1 MANAQD
7 YLTGLAQLH
16 ELTNDEDRRTVWRQ
30 GLAALAQVA
39 NVRPAP
45 LEGLDPEA
53 LVSSAR
59 VALLTGLVD
68 DTGFLS
74 KPVAAAALFEIAA
87 ALPPGLE
94 KSDLGRRVSMALQSG
109 DGATF
114 VAVTRAL
121 ALGIPRALAD
131 PIVEARVALALQLPL
146 GGDPSVDALAL
157 ALVSHADLEE
167 TWLGVPSTGSLAARR
182 LAARVLERAA
192 CEVARK
198 DREGNPAGAR
208 AMERPSVRAAWQR
221 LLFDRESLVWRHV
234 ATARG
239 VLAATVPAF
248 AEEIERELS
257 PRNGPGEWRRAAA
270 SLAARIGHDPE
281 IAARCRDLLASEI
294 CKRDPGIKMAMV
306 YGLARAGDEE
316 PEAADAL
323 LERLVQAGDVDVIEA
338 LVELRRQR
346 VGGEL
351 GAAAVTGA
359 LIRLRALPPTNDDG
373 VIALRQELVA
383 ALEPDDGRRERTIEE
398 LCASALQAFCDGGDL
413 RPRTEAALAAAG
425 RVLAEVEA
433 NTDATPEARRR
444 SFRAVGQL
452 ERGLLETAL
461 LRHLLAVARPPSKRG
476 AGEPDPLAALLER
489 TAEWIC
495 KREEPPL
502 PTSDVPHLT
511 FRLRRLRALLH
522 VLDVERGAGD
532 DAGPARAGRL
542 RAFRLLLRRVQGDP
556 PSPLKR
562 ITAATLARACDR
574 IARAN
579 MGELSDVLV
588 AVLSRVRTQADLRV
602 IAEASMVAEVKE
614 VVSAAA
620 ELVHLAAPSPSESLD
635 RSFLE
640 PLAALAHALPLAVSP
655 RVEGLRQML
664 VQLGQ
669 ALRALDRVSALAA
682 LEPDDNGSLLRG
694 LEPIVAYAARFFAA
708 ARARVGFP
716 GGTAGPS
723 VGAAV
728 RALEAAVE
736 AARRAPDVDL
746 GAPIRDALEALRA
759 DFPAGIG
766 DAVARVLSR
775 LGDLPR
781 DRLSDG
787 APVRPAAA
795 DPAPR
800 LQLPA
805 WLPPSRLLGG
815 FYVQR
820 PISSGAAGSV
830 FVAQRAHERHDENAE
845 SYALKVPQYNGQ
857 NSRTLT
863 EQEFLSLF
871 REEAGALLTL
881 APHPNLAGFV
891 NFDAAARP
899 KPILVM
905 ELVAGASL
913 ERVLERR
920 ELSMPTVFAILDGVA
935 SGLGAMHAQGLGHL
949 DLKPANVIMR
959 APRGEA
965 DLVTDAPHVV
975 PVLVDFGLAGRKIR
989 PGCASPH
996 YGAPEVWDP
1005 GMYGST
1011 EPTTADVYGFS
1022 CLAYE
1027 LLVGRPLFTADTLPG
1042 LIACHFEHDGNPAGL
1057 AALQATRALA
1067 PLAQIVAA
1075 GLAPNPRGRANIVE
1089 IRDALRD
1096 LQPALRAA
1104 EWPLAL
1110 PA

>member
-1 MANAQD
+1 MANQQD

-30 GLAALAQVA
+30 GLAALAEVA
-39 NVRPAP
+39 SVRPAP

-74 KPVAAAALFEIAA
+74 RPVAAAALFEIAA

-94 KSDLGRRVSMALQSG
+94 KSDLGRRITTALQSG

-121 ALGIPRALAD
+121 ALGVPRALAD

-146 GGDPSVDALAL
+146 GGDAGVDALAL
-157 ALVSHADLEE
+157 ALISHADLEE
-167 TWLGVPSTGSLAARR
+167 RWVTAPSTGSLAARR

-198 DREGNPAGAR
+198 EREGSPVGAR
-208 AMERPSVRAAWQR
+208 AMARPTVRAAWQR
-221 LLFDRESLVWRHV
+221 LLLDRESLVWRHV

-239 VLAATVPAF
+239 VLAASVPTY
-248 AEEIERELS
+248 AEEIERELA
-257 PRNGPGEWRRAAA
+257 PRNGPGEWRRAAT
-270 SLAARIGHDPE
+270 SLAARIGRDPE
-281 IAARCRDLLASEI
+281 TAARCRELAAGELG
-294 CKRDPGIKMAMV
+294 KRDPGIRMAMV
-306 YGLARAGDEE
+306 YGLARAGEEE

-323 LERLVQAGDVDVIEA
+323 LGQLVQAGDVDVIEA

-346 VGGEL
+346 AGGEL

-359 LIRLRALPPTNDDG
+359 LIRLRSLPPTNDDG
-373 VIALRQELVA
+373 VTALRQELVA
-383 ALEPDDGRRERTIEE
+383 ALEPEDGRRERTIEE
-398 LCASALQAFCDGGDL
+398 LCASALQAFSEGGDL

-452 ERGLLETAL
+452 ERGMLQTAV
-461 LRHLLAVARPPSKRG
+461 LRHLRAVARPAAKRA
-476 AGEPDPLAALLER
+476 AGEPDALAALLAR
-489 TAEWIC
+489 LDEWIC

-542 RAFRLLLRRVQGDP
+542 RAFRLLLRRVQNDP

-588 AVLSRVRTQADLRV
+588 AVLTRVRNVADLRV
-602 IAEASMVAEVKE
+602 IADASMVAEVKE
-614 VVSAAA
+614 VMSAAA
-620 ELVHLAAPSPSESLD
+620 ELVQLATTSPSETLE

-640 PLAALAHALPLAVSP
+640 PLETLAHALPLAVSP
-655 RVEGLRQML
+655 RVEGLRQTL
-664 VQLGQ
+664 VQLAQ
-669 ALRALDRVSALAA
+669 ALRALDGAAALAA
-682 LEPDDNGSLLRG
+682 LEPDDGGSLLQG
-694 LEPIVAYAARFFAA
+694 LEPTVAYAARFFAA
-708 ARARVGFP
+708 ARARVGLP
-716 GGTAGPS
+716 APAAPPTVA
-723 VGAAV
+723 AAV
-728 RALEAAVE
+728 RALESAVE
-736 AARRAPDVDL
+736 AARRGPEVDL
-746 GAPIRDALEALRA
+746 GPALRDVLEALRV
-759 DFPAGIG
+759 DFPGGIG
-766 DAVARVLSR
+766 DAVARVLGR
-775 LGDLPR
+775 HGELPR

-787 APVRPAAA
+787 APLRPAIA

-800 LQLPA
+800 LRLPA

-815 FYVQR
+815 FYIQR
-820 PISSGAAGSV
+820 SISSGAAGSV
-830 FVAQRAHERHDENAE
+830 FVAQRAHERHDEDAE
-845 SYALKVPQYNGQ
+845 SYALKVPSYNGQ
-857 NSRTLT
+857 NSRTLN
-863 EQEFLSLF
+863 EQEFLTLF

-891 NFDAAARP
+891 TFDAAARP

-905 ELVAGASL
+905 ELVSGASL
-913 ERVLERR
+913 ERILDRR
-920 ELSMPTVFAILDGVA
+920 ELSTASAFAILDGIA

-949 DLKPANVIMR
+949 DLKPANVILR
-959 APRGEA
+959 QPRGEG
-965 DLVTDAPHVV
+965 DLVADAQAA

-1011 EPTTADVYGFS
+1011 EPTAADVYGFA
-1022 CLAYE
+1022 CLAFE
-1027 LLVGRPLFTADTLPG
+1027 LLAGRPLFSADTLPG

-1057 AALQATRALA
+1057 AALHATRALA
-1067 PLAQIVAA
+1067 PLAQILAA
-1075 GLAPNPRGRANIVE
+1075 GLAPNPRARPTIVE
-1089 IRDALRD
+1089 VRDALRG